1 MTVLIVILAF
11 VVVALAVFAAGSLLD
26 QRNSRA
32 RLIRARLETVQKAA
46 ERQPS
51 EELALL
57 RDEMLS
63 QIPAIDSLLRRS
75 ALIAALQTTLSQAML
90 DYRAGNFLVVC
101 FLSAAAMGV
110 IVAVAS
116 GNAMFGWA
124 GMALGALIPYS

>member
-26 QRNSRA
+26 QRNARA
-32 RLIRARLETVQKAA
+32 RLIRERLETVQKAA

-63 QIPAIDSLLRRS
+63 QIPAFDNLLRRS
-75 ALIAALQTTLSQAML
+75 TAISNLQTLLAQATL
-90 DYRAGNFLVVC
+90 DYRAGNFLLVC
-101 FLSAAAMGV
+101 VLS
-110 IVAVAS
+110 
-116 GNAMFGWA
+116 
-124 GMALGALIPYS
+124 